1 MKSKIVLL
9 AVLTLFLTS
18 CSKRWCYTRYPVSVD
33 SIYKYV
39 TKDSIVIK
47 DTTIYIHLPG
57 EVVIDSVEIPC
68 PDPGPAYI
76 PKRVTAETSLARA
89 EAWWQYPNIQLRLV
103 QKDST
108 IETRLRG
115 AIIER
120 NHYKSL
126 YEKMT
131 VNPEPVK
138 VIPKIYKVSLWLCI
152 GAIVA
157 FAIWV
162 FIKYKV
168 KILSLIK

>member
-89 EAWWQYPNIQLRLV
+89 EAWWQYPNIKLLLI

-108 IETRLRG
+108 IEVRLAG
-115 AIIER
+115 ALQKAYYWESEYNKI
-120 NHYKSL
+120 
-126 YEKMT
+126 T
-131 VNPEPVK
+131 VKPEPVK
-138 VIPKIYKVSLWLCI
+138 FIPAIYKVTLWLWVGVI
-152 GAIVA
+152 IAVA
-157 FAIWV
+157 GYIALRLFV
-162 FIKYKV
+162 FKK
-168 KILSLIK
+168 

>member
-57 EVVIDSVEIPC
+57 EVVHDSIEIPC

-89 EAWWQYPNIQLRLV
+89 EAWFQFPNIKIELI
-103 QKDST
+103 QKDTT
-108 IETRLRG
+108 IIQRLDA
-115 AIIER
+115 AIKEA
-120 NHYKSL
+120 YYWKSE
-126 YEKMT
+126 YQKIT
-131 VNPEPVK
+131 VKPEPVK
-138 VIPKIYKVSLWLCI
+138 FVPAIYKIALWLWA
-152 GAIVA
+152 GVLVA
-157 FAIWV
+157 VAGYVALKLFV
-162 FIKYKV
+162 
-168 KILSLIK
+168 LR